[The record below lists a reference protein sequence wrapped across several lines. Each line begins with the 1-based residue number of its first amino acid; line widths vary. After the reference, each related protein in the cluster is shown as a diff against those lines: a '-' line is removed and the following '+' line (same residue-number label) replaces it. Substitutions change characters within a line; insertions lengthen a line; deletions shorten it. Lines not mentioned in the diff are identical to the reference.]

1 MPKSNKQ
8 TVTKTI
14 SLLFDVEKD
23 KLAELEAKWQSYL
36 AGDLS
41 LAKIL
46 EWLKKW
52 QVESLLR

>member
-1 MPKSNKQ
+1 
-8 TVTKTI
+8 V
-14 SLLFDVEKD
+14 SLIFDVEKD
-23 KLAELEAKWQSYL
+23 KLGELETKWQAYL